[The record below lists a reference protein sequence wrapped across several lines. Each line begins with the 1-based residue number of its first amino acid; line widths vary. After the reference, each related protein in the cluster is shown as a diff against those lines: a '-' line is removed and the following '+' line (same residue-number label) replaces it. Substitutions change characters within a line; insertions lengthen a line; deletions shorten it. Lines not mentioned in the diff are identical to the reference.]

1 MATKF
6 PFKGKESKKEEKAEK
21 KVSPAAYKR
30 GEKVEEAKMK
40 KMANGGKA
48 MKKKC

>member
-6 PFKGKESKKEEKAEK
+6 PFKGKESKAEEKKEK

-30 GEKVEEAKMK
+30 GEKAEEAKMK
-40 KMANGGKA
+40 KMANGGKV

>member
-1 MATKF
+1 MAKIVP
-6 PFKGKESKKEEKAEK
+6 PFRSKETKKEEKAEK

-30 GEKVEEAKMK
+30 GEKMEGEK
-40 KMANGGKA
+40 KKFANGGKV